1 MKLKDNKG
9 IGLSDAIIAI
19 AIFIIFSGMIIS
31 ISYNIYLQSNFIKRN
46 DTATNYIV
54 DVFEYAQTLA
64 VDEESTDEI
73 LKENLKAYINSKP
86 QTEKIKA
93 FSELSDIEL
102 SEKLNQNKGYIMQ
115 ISVNDISNYN
125 DETIDYESNIIK
137 QIDVSVSYKLSG
149 KIKTVNMST
158 LLTK

>member
-1 MKLKDNKG
+1 MKIKDNKG

-19 AIFIIFSGMIIS
+19 AIFVIFSGIIIS

-54 DVFEYAQTLA
+54 EVFEYAQTLG
-64 VDEESTDEI
+64 VTEGSTDEI
-73 LKENLKAYINSKP
+73 LKDNLKTCINSKP
-86 QTEKIKA
+86 QTEKITA
-93 FSELSDIEL
+93 FSALSAVELN
-102 SEKLNQNKGYIMQ
+102 EKLNQNKGYIMQ

-125 DETIDYESNIIK
+125 DETTDYESNIIK
-137 QIDVSVSYKLSG
+137 QIDISVSYKLSG
-149 KIKTVNMST
+149 KIKTVSMST